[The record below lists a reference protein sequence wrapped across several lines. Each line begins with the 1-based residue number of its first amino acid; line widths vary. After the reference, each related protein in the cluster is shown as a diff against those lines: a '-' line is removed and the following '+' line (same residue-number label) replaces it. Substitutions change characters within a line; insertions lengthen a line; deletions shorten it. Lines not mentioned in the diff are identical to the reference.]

1 MPEEVKEKL
10 HKEIGRFKNTIG
22 SQAENGVIRTY
33 IETILE
39 MPWNKRAEDNTDI
52 NYAKEVLEADHYGLE
67 QVKRKNPGIPGCQN
81 TDTERGKVLSLCLV
95 GPPVQV
101 KLLLPVSGTFS

>member
-1 MPEEVKEKL
+1 M
-10 HKEIGRFKNTIG
+10 
-22 SQAENGVIRTY
+22 IRTY

-67 QVKRKNPGIPGCQN
+67 QVK
-81 TDTERGKVLSLCLV
+81 ERILEFLAVRTLTQKGKARSFVWWDLRE
-95 GPPVQV
+95 QV
-101 KLLLPVSGTFS
+101 KLLLRSLWLVLLRNRLCAFL